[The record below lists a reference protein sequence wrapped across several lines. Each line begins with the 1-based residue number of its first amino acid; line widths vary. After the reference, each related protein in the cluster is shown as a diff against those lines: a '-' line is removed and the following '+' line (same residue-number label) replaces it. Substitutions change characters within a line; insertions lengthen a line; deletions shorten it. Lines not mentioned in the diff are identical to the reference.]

1 MARTGISVRG
11 VVSITLLL
19 VQCHGFCAP
28 SMRTSTALTK
38 VHPPTVATTSPTRH
52 HLLAYGNPLSAITA
66 ARLESTR
73 SRSRVALAATT
84 VEPVAT
90 GSPPPASEDDA
101 GDLPDVIDIL
111 GVSFE
116 RWRKNDADG
125 PASPSATG
133 GAANGSK
140 VDGDKMLLLYL
151 PGIEGLGTS
160 VEPQLP
166 ALSEKFDVFRLIIGA
181 EDRST
186 FSTLS
191 RAVTQFVDV
200 TSGEGGGNQKKTVVL
215 GESFGAMLGIRL
227 GQLR

>member
-1 MARTGISVRG
+1 MT
-11 VVSITLLL
+11 
-19 VQCHGFCAP
+19 P
-28 SMRTSTALTK
+28 P
-38 VHPPTVATTSPTRH
+38 HP
-52 HLLAYGNPLSAITA
+52 L
-66 ARLESTR
+66 
-73 SRSRVALAATT
+73 
-84 VEPVAT
+84 
-90 GSPPPASEDDA
+90 PAFLPRPE
-101 GDLPDVIDIL
+101 DLPDVIDIL

-140 VDGDKMLLLYL
+140 VDGDKMVLLYL

-191 RAVTQFVDV
+191 RAVSLFVVFLAGTKCLFGIDCEEV
-200 TSGEGGGNQKKTVVL
+200 ESKMLKFALNMRLSSPPAAYTRLLIVVVL
-215 GESFGAMLGIRL
+215 SMCRRSAFVPRTFLVLVRSVL
-227 GQLR
+227 KK